1 VCVCSETYLTAKLA
15 GWSVASQGR
24 VYHLGVKRG
33 EVANRILSV
42 GDTSRAR
49 LLSGEQGAESSCVSS
64 SHSYINQS

>member
-1 VCVCSETYLTAKLA
+1 VCAQESYPTTRLT
-15 GWSVASQGR
+15 GWNVTSQGR

-49 LLSGEQGAESSCVSS
+49 LLSGEEGAESSCVSS
-64 SHSYINQS
+64 SHS